1 MAYEQMGKLDELLNQ
16 SQQNL
21 LSNHHGHHVEQIQ
34 YTALRVLSSP
44 THMQDGAADKG
55 GGPGPGGVGR
65 GHLGN
70 AAKRVHYVC
79 LASFIR
85 SGPQWA
91 SLAYLTQGSPPS
103 PPLSSASLSHL
114 ESAVPR

>member
-1 MAYEQMGKLDELLNQ
+1 MFSLCLPNSAWAEMAYEQMGKLDELLNQ

-34 YTALRVLSSP
+34 CTALRVLSSP

-85 SGPQWA
+85 SGP
-91 SLAYLTQGSPPS
+91 
-103 PPLSSASLSHL
+103 
-114 ESAVPR
+114 